1 MKKSSNNSGDE
12 PRREYDLNKL
22 RVVAVGPGW
31 KKGIWSQGR
40 SVTHLSYKGAPACHS
55 NGTNPIL
62 TNDESK
68 ATCKKCLQVVTQ
80 KS

>member
-1 MKKSSNNSGDE
+1 MKKNSNNSDDE
-12 PRREYDLNKL
+12 LRREYDLNKL

-40 SVTHLSYKGAPACHS
+40 SVTHLSYKDAPACHS
-55 NGTNPIL
+55 NGANLLL
-62 TNDESK
+62 TSDESK
-68 ATCKKCLQVVTQ
+68 ATCKKCLQVATQ

>member
-1 MKKSSNNSGDE
+1 MKKNSKHSGDE

-31 KKGIWSQGR
+31 KKGVWHQGR
-40 SVTHLSYKGAPACHS
+40 SVTHLNYKGAPACNS
-55 NGTNPIL
+55 NGTNPL
-62 TNDESK
+62 L
-68 ATCKKCLQVVTQ
+68 ATDDREVNCKKCLQVVSQ